1 MKTILAICYGNQNI
15 QSIELWTI
23 LKVSFHYAVLKVF
36 FTIIL
41 TDTLDSTGEAAAETS
56 EPQNVSTERAA
67 AHAAHGKL

>member
-1 MKTILAICYGNQNI
+1 M
-15 QSIELWTI
+15 
-23 LKVSFHYAVLKVF
+23 F

-56 EPQNVSTERAA
+56 EPQNVSTESAD